1 MKEAQYGLLRQQQ
14 CGKKKWTDGA
24 TDRIN
29 RLRDQFFRNKPELDV
44 FRALVYTRVYQ
55 ETEAEDLPIR
65 HAKALLAYMTE
76 KPLVI
81 GNDELII
88 GTEGSSTAP
97 PSSAPKSATSGLKTK
112 WTPWL
117 PSPRPLPDLR
127 RNQKGS
133 AGK

>member
-1 MKEAQYGLLRQQQ
+1 MAC
-14 CGKKKWTDGA
+14 CGNNNVERKKWTDGA

-81 GNDELII
+81 GNDELIMASRF
-88 GTEGSSTAP
+88 SSN
-97 PSSAPKSATSGLKTK
+97 G
-112 WTPWL
+112 
-117 PSPRPLPDLR
+117 
-127 RNQKGS
+127 
-133 AGK
+133 

>member
-1 MKEAQYGLLRQQQ
+1 MAC
-14 CGKKKWTDGA
+14 CGNNNVERKKWTDGA

-76 KPLVI
+76 KLS
-81 GNDELII
+81 LIHI
-88 GTEGSSTAP
+88 LSFSDIILSPFWKRGGFAAP
-97 PSSAPKSATSGLKTK
+97 FKTCCGL
-112 WTPWL
+112 
-117 PSPRPLPDLR
+117 LR
-127 RNQKGS
+127 YS
-133 AGK
+133 FA